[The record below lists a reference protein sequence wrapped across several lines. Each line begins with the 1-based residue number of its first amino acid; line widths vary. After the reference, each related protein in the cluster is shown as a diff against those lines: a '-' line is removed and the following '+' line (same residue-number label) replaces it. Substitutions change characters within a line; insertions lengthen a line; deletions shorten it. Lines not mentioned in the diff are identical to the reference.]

1 MERQRGDEAKAR
13 PSCSQVHR
21 SRACANT
28 KHSCALSPHY
38 CRRSRV
44 SRTLLAL
51 LPSPLTRRRSRPPV
65 GRYTIVPTLPSEN
78 IHSASLLLLFPFH
91 FFSLQNENIFFFFSL
106 SSRLFYSFRY
116 IFETFCSFFLQFLT
130 PFFVFYYLSRGK
142 RRGKNIIINNVR
154 M

>member
-1 MERQRGDEAKAR
+1 MESCVLERQRGDEAKAK

-78 IHSASLLLLFPFH
+78 IHSASPLVLFPFD
-91 FFSLQNENIFFFFSL
+91 FFSLCSQHFSFRYI
-106 SSRLFYSFRY
+106 SFYSFRY
-116 IFETFCSFFLQFLT
+116 IRYSFPVFSNSIFCI
-130 PFFVFYYLSRGK
+130 K
-142 RRGKNIIINNVR
+142 RKTRKENNNN
-154 M
+154 